1 MRLLKGKPTRTESLG
16 IRMDVDGKSAYT
28 KHSRSL
34 RDLPLTKPIEDF
46 EDGDI
51 LKVDYT
57 LDINYFGDVAKALQA
72 VADICS
78 DPNVVVTASCA
89 DLTQGRILCY
99 EAFRKL
105 DAIIKRIES
114 R

>member
-1 MRLLKGKPTRTESLG
+1 MGEK
-16 IRMDVDGKSAYT
+16 AYA

-34 RDLPLTKPIEDF
+34 QDLPLTKPIEDF
-46 EDGDI
+46 GEDDL

-57 LDINYFGDVAKALQA
+57 LSIKYLGDVAKALQA

-78 DPNVVVTASCA
+78 DPDVVVMASCA
-89 DLTQGRILCY
+89 DLTQGRILCF
-99 EAFRKL
+99 EAFKKL
-105 DAIIKRIES
+105 EAVIKEIEK